1 MVRYEQNNPA
11 VQLTGNWYPNSGA
24 FNSGGSAILAM
35 DQGSQA
41 SFTFTGTGVQWIGF
55 RDAWSGIAQVY
66 VDGALQGTIDTYS
79 AGQQAQAVVYS
90 MSGLSN
96 ASHNL
101 TIVVAGTHNANSGGA
116 WVWVDA
122 FDVSTASAATTAAP
136 PVVALPGRA
145 GRQVASPRVA
155 VWPQ

>member
-11 VQLTGNWYPNSGA
+11 VQVTGTWYPNSGA

-35 DQGSQA
+35 DQGAQA
-41 SFTFTGTGVQWIGF
+41 RFSFTGTGVQWIGF

-66 VDGALQGTIDTYS
+66 MDGVLQATIDTYS

-90 MSGLSN
+90 ISGLGN
-96 ASHNL
+96 GSHNL
-101 TIVVAGTHNANSGGA
+101 TIVAAGTYNANSGGA

-122 FDVSTASAATTAAP
+122 FGVSTASTTTTAAP
-136 PVVALPGRA
+136 PVVALPSRV
-145 GRQVASPRVA
+145 GRQAGSPRVA
-155 VWPQ
+155 DWRQ